1 MLTYCRSSAASTELN
16 FVGANSIFASPHH
29 LQTVVT
35 IPTVFMI
42 VIAMQPWPLKR
53 VCRGGRRAM
62 GECLRKPLRIT
73 LQPSW
78 LSVILHLRPGQLAT
92 LIGSLLFHFQE
103 HLGRL
108 ISVLPNSRQSKPSLA
123 MIPVA
128 SAVAPWKAKSSF
140 ISGSHPESA
149 YNRFLVQSHSK
160 ANTIKPR
167 RQVLFQQL

>member
-1 MLTYCRSSAASTELN
+1 
-16 FVGANSIFASPHH
+16 
-29 LQTVVT
+29 
-35 IPTVFMI
+35 MI
-42 VIAMQPWPLKR
+42 VITMQPWPLKG

-78 LSVILHLRPGQLAT
+78 LNVILHLRPGQLAT
-92 LIGSLLFHFQE
+92 LIGSLLFHCQE
-103 HLGRL
+103 HLGSL

-140 ISGSHPESA
+140 ISGSHPERTYSCILA
-149 YNRFLVQSHSK
+149 DSIQGQHDQSYNKPSLVSS
-160 ANTIKPR
+160 IVSVLIE
-167 RQVLFQQL
+167 RQGLVETGGFAVTYIP

>member
-1 MLTYCRSSAASTELN
+1 MS
-16 FVGANSIFASPHH
+16 
-29 LQTVVT
+29 
-35 IPTVFMI
+35 FMI
-42 VIAMQPWPLKR
+42 VITMQPWPLKPWPLKG
-53 VCRGGRRAM
+53 VCQGGRRAM
-62 GECLRKPLRIT
+62 VECLRKPLRIT

-108 ISVLPNSRQSKPSLA
+108 ISVLPNSLQSKPSLA
-123 MIPVA
+123 MIPVE
-128 SAVAPWKAKSSF
+128 SAVAPWMAKSSF

>member
-1 MLTYCRSSAASTELN
+1 MFN
-16 FVGANSIFASPHH
+16 IPFVGANSIFASPHH

-42 VIAMQPWPLKR
+42 VITMQPWPLKG

-108 ISVLPNSRQSKPSLA
+108 ISVLPNSRQSTPSLA

-149 YNRFLVQSHSK
+149 YNVFWSTLIPKPTRSNLGARSCFSNCKRSH
-160 ANTIKPR
+160 
-167 RQVLFQQL
+167 